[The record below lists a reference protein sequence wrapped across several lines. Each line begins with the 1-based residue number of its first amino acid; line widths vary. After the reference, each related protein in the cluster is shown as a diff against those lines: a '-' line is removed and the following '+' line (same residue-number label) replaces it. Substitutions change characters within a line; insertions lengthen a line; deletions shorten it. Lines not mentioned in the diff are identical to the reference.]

1 MRSLTIVTAASVIAF
16 ASMAAGPGDRQ
27 APAVLTVDAAV
38 LREYTGVFRWDDDK
52 TFLYLQMWDEFSGF
66 GKPAQLVAFEESGD
80 VRAMYPTAADRFFT
94 GPAAGVAT
102 SIESRIDFQPDK
114 TSQPTILKWQ
124 RSGSPSRTARR
135 VDTERSDSV
144 RFSNGDIRLAGTL
157 IRPLNEAKH
166 PAIILVHGSGAENRE
181 YVLPFAH
188 FLVRHGVA
196 VLGYD
201 KRGVGQSTGDWNT
214 ASYAELAGDV
224 AAAFEYLKTRPDVD
238 AAHIGLLGVSQA
250 GWIMQMA
257 AARIPDLAFLIS
269 ISGAGVS
276 PAETTLDQTQ
286 NELTASGMK
295 PPMVAALVGLMKL
308 QYEFARTGQGWDE
321 YLAARQKLAD
331 QMGPPPDSFPGTP
344 DHPYWQTIKRSYFYD
359 PGPIIRQL
367 QLPLLAIFGELDNN
381 IVAEKNKRAWEAAL
395 KAGGNRDYTLVI
407 LPKANHL
414 QFEAAT
420 GSNAEM
426 PSLKRIVPSYY
437 STVANWLARRLP
449 GFDGGT
455 GKHY

>member
-16 ASMAAGPGDRQ
+16 ASIAAGPGDRQ
-27 APAVLTVDAAV
+27 EPTLRAVDEVA
-38 LREYTGVFRWDDDK
+38 LREYTGVYRWDDDK
-52 TFLYLQMWDEFSGF
+52 TFLYLQIWDEFSGF
-66 GKPAQLVAFEESGD
+66 GKPKQLVAFDESGD
-80 VRAMYPTAADRFFT
+80 VRVMYPTAADQFFT
-94 GPAAGVAT
+94 GPGAAVA
-102 SIESRIDFQPDK
+102 SSVESRIDFQRAGPM
-114 TSQPTILKWQ
+114 ILKWQ

-135 VDTERSDSV
+135 VDIERPESV
-144 RFSNGDIRLAGTL
+144 QFSNGDIRLAGTL
-157 IRPLNEAKH
+157 IRPSSGAKH
-166 PAIILVHGSGAENRE
+166 PGIILVHGSGAENRE
-181 YVLPFAH
+181 YVLPFAR

-224 AAAFEYLKTRPDVD
+224 AAAFDYLKTRPDID
-238 AAHIGLLGVSQA
+238 AAHVGLLGVSQA

-286 NELTASGMK
+286 NELTATGMK
-295 PPMVAALVGLMKL
+295 PPMVTAIVGLMKL

-321 YLAARQKLAD
+321 YLAARQKLAA

-359 PGPIIRQL
+359 PDPIIRQL
-367 QLPLLAIFGELDNN
+367 RLPVLAIFGELDNN
-381 IVAEKNKRAWEAAL
+381 IVAEKNKSAWEAAL

-437 STVANWLARRLP
+437 STVANWL
-449 GFDGGT
+449 
-455 GKHY
+455 GKRVAGIDAGAGKD